1 MKEFQSNKL
10 RFILLACPFCG
21 AKKPT
26 WSYHDSYERYLV
38 SYENERTITYQIDIT
53 RIICSSCKHT
63 HAILPDI
70 IIPHSS
76 YSLVF
81 VLMVLK
87 DYFSGKMKILVI
99 CEKYDISTS
108 VLYAWKKLFLIHKK
122 FWLGILE
129 DMAQEPLFFLT
140 SIFTINIT
148 EALTHFFL
156 QNAYSFLQGISKT
169 ANFSS
174 A

>member
-1 MKEFQSNKL
+1 
-10 RFILLACPFCG
+10 
-21 AKKPT
+21 
-26 WSYHDSYERYLV
+26 
-38 SYENERTITYQIDIT
+38 
-53 RIICSSCKHT
+53 
-63 HAILPDI
+63 
-70 IIPHSS
+70 
-76 YSLVF
+76 
-81 VLMVLK
+81 MVLK